1 MKNELRDIVATA
13 ICKFNVEI
21 DENNNF
27 AAAISHDLCSETCDY
42 CRLFSEYICNQI
54 AGDPDDE

>member
-1 MKNELRDIVATA
+1 MKRDLRDIAAAA

-27 AAAISHDLCSETCDY
+27 VAAISPEECLKTCDY
-42 CRLFSEYICNQI
+42 CRLFANFLCEIMN
-54 AGDPDDE
+54 GDNDDK